1 MFLPYGLRFACLSR
15 KPLCAEKMPLPSDVF
30 GCDSTPHT
38 DALKPVTI
46 LSVAPATALNS
57 DCECVRDG
65 FVQTWE
71 AYVNEKPLRIVI
83 ADDEP
88 IIRLDLK
95 KMLEDCGYDVVA
107 EVGDGAR
114 AVEFARNLKPDVVIL
129 DIKMP
134 ELDGIDAAK
143 LITDEKIAPVLLL
156 TAYSQLDLVNRAK
169 EAGVFSY
176 LVKPFKEADLM
187 PQIEVTVARWEAFL
201 KIEEQA
207 ADMEDKLETRK
218 AVDRAKGIL
227 MDQYGLKEQEAF
239 RRIQVQ
245 SMNTRKSMR
254 EIAEAIIIAHNV

>member
-1 MFLPYGLRFACLSR
+1 VNAT
-15 KPLCAEKMPLPSDVF
+15 KPIR
-30 GCDSTPHT
+30 
-38 DALKPVTI
+38 I
-46 LSVAPATALNS
+46 L
-57 DCECVRDG
+57 
-65 FVQTWE
+65 
-71 AYVNEKPLRIVI
+71 I

-95 KMLEDCGYDVVA
+95 KMLEDLGYEVVA
-107 EVGDGAR
+107 ELGDGAK
-114 AVEFARNLKPDVVIL
+114 AVEAARALKPDVAIL

-134 ELDGIDAAK
+134 EMDGIDAAK
-143 LITDEKIAPVLLL
+143 ILTEEKIAPVLLL
-156 TAYSQLDLVNRAK
+156 TAYSQIDLVNRAK
-169 EAGVFSY
+169 EAGVYSY

-187 PQIEVTVARWEAFL
+187 PQIEVAVARWQAFL
-201 KIEEQA
+201 RIEEQA
-207 ADMEDKLETRK
+207 ADLEDKLETRK

>member
-1 MFLPYGLRFACLSR
+1 M
-15 KPLCAEKMPLPSDVF
+15 SD
-30 GCDSTPHT
+30 
-38 DALKPVTI
+38 K
-46 LSVAPATALNS
+46 
-57 DCECVRDG
+57 
-65 FVQTWE
+65 
-71 AYVNEKPLRIVI
+71 KLRIVI

-88 IIRLDLK
+88 IIRLDLQ
-95 KMLEDCGYDVVA
+95 KMLQDCGYDVVGEA
-107 EVGDGAR
+107 GDGAK
-114 AVEFARNLKPDVVIL
+114 AVELARTLKPDVCVL

-143 LITDEKIAPVLLL
+143 LITDERIAPVLLL

-169 EAGVFSY
+169 DAGVFSY

-187 PQIEVTVARWEAFL
+187 PQIEVAVARWEAFQR
-201 KIEEQA
+201 IEDQA
-207 ADMEDKLETRK
+207 ADFEDKLETRK
-218 AVDRAKGIL
+218 SVDRAKGIL

>member
-1 MFLPYGLRFACLSR
+1 MSDRKLRL
-15 KPLCAEKMPLPSDVF
+15 
-30 GCDSTPHT
+30 
-38 DALKPVTI
+38 
-46 LSVAPATALNS
+46 
-57 DCECVRDG
+57 
-65 FVQTWE
+65 
-71 AYVNEKPLRIVI
+71 VI

-95 KMLEDCGYDVVA
+95 KMLEDCGYDVVGEA
-107 EVGDGAR
+107 GDGAR
-114 AVEFARNLKPDVVIL
+114 AVETARNLKPDVVIL

-134 ELDGIDAAK
+134 EMDGIDAAK
-143 LITDEKIAPVLLL
+143 IITEEKIAPVLLL
-156 TAYSQLDLVNRAK
+156 TAYSQIDLVARAK
-169 EAGVFSY
+169 EAGVYSY

-187 PQIEVTVARWEAFL
+187 PQIEVAVARWEAFL
-201 KIEEQA
+201 QIEKTA
-207 ADMEDKLETRK
+207 TDLEDKLETRK

>member
-1 MFLPYGLRFACLSR
+1 M
-15 KPLCAEKMPLPSDVF
+15 SD
-30 GCDSTPHT
+30 
-38 DALKPVTI
+38 
-46 LSVAPATALNS
+46 
-57 DCECVRDG
+57 
-65 FVQTWE
+65 
-71 AYVNEKPLRIVI
+71 KPLRILI
-83 ADDEP
+83 ADDQP

-95 KMLEDCGYDVVA
+95 KMLEACGYDVVGEA
-107 EVGDGAR
+107 SDGVK
-114 AVEFARNLKPDVVIL
+114 AVELARQLKPDVCL
-129 DIKMP
+129 FDIKMP

-143 LITDEKIAPVLLL
+143 TVTDEKLSPVLLL
-156 TAYSQLDLVNRAK
+156 TAYSQIDLVSRAK

-187 PQIEVTVARWEAFL
+187 PQIEITVAKWEAFL
-201 KIEEQA
+201 RIEETA
-207 ADMEDKLETRK
+207 TDLEDKLETRK

>member
-1 MFLPYGLRFACLSR
+1 MSENA
-15 KPLCAEKMPLPSDVF
+15 
-30 GCDSTPHT
+30 
-38 DALKPVTI
+38 
-46 LSVAPATALNS
+46 
-57 DCECVRDG
+57 
-65 FVQTWE
+65 
-71 AYVNEKPLRIVI
+71 LRIVI

-95 KMLEDCGYDVVA
+95 NMLQDCGYDVVGEA
-107 EVGDGAR
+107 GDGLK
-114 AVEFARNLKPDVVIL
+114 AVEAARSLSPDVVIL

-143 LITDEKIAPVLLL
+143 IITDEKIAPVLLV
-156 TAYSQLDLVNRAK
+156 TAYSQMDLVGRAK
-169 EAGVFSY
+169 EAGVYSY
-176 LVKPFKEADLM
+176 LVKPFKQADLM
-187 PQIEVTVARWEAFL
+187 PQIEVAVARWDSYL

-207 ADMEDKLETRK
+207 NDLEDKLETRK